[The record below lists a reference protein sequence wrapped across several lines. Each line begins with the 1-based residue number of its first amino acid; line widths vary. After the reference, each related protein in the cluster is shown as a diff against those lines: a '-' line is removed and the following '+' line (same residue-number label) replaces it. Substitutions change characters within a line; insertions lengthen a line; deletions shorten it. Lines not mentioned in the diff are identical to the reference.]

1 MKTAFTLTETLIT
14 LGIIGVVA
22 ALTIPS
28 IIKNYQKKQTAIK
41 LKQTYSLL
49 TQGIRMAENSLGS
62 TEGWEIVDSTTFSE
76 TYIKPYFKVIKEYNS
91 DELPLNYQISCND
104 EGTCD
109 TYGGFPRAQKLILPN
124 GILIAPHIYKWTI
137 SGKTYVSATII
148 VDINGLKP
156 PNRYGRDVFMFN
168 IDSSSDVGQR
178 QSELT
183 LIGDVYFYMWHT
195 ADEIEQ
201 GMKSNLEQVLSGAGL
216 SGVLDELV
224 RQFKEVVKKY
234 PDYKYT
240 YNGTDYYNFSV
251 LNFDISIV
259 GLSFKSGNG
268 IINRSGLNGNC
279 NYTDIN
285 IKGTIT
291 AGVANAQFSIP
302 VLTLAAS
309 SPFIRPSDTYEGNQF
324 VLAKLR
330 QPSLF

>member
-1 MKTAFTLTETLIT
+1 MKTAFTLAETLIT

-109 TYGGFPRAQKLILPN
+109 TYGGFPGAQKLILPN
-124 GILIAPHIYKWTI
+124 GILIAPNIYQWTI

-168 IDSSSDVGQR
+168 IDSKKGLVPYGLGYVTGQTAER
-178 QSELT
+178 DTSRDT
-183 LIGDVYFYMWHT
+183 LMEGPEFRACKKDGIYCAAVIMMDGWEI
-195 ADEIEQ
+195 AD
-201 GMKSNLEQVLSGAGL
+201 
-216 SGVLDELV
+216 D
-224 RQFKEVVKKY
+224 Y
-234 PDYKYT
+234 PW
-240 YNGTDYYNFSV
+240 
-251 LNFDISIV
+251 
-259 GLSFKSGNG
+259 
-268 IINRSGLNGNC
+268 
-279 NYTDIN
+279 
-285 IKGTIT
+285 
-291 AGVANAQFSIP
+291 
-302 VLTLAAS
+302 
-309 SPFIRPSDTYEGNQF
+309 
-324 VLAKLR
+324 
-330 QPSLF
+330 